1 MIFAAGLGTRLR
13 PLTNDRPKALVE
25 VGGKSLLAHN
35 LDKLEASGFREIVV
49 NVHYFAEQIVT
60 FVADW
65 GKNAGAKPKDRS
77 RVLISDER
85 EALLETGGGLLLA
98 KDFLAAAPFLV
109 HNVDVLS
116 SLDLAAFYQA
126 HVAKGGLGLLA
137 VRQRPSSRC
146 LLFDRESLVLLGW
159 RNNSTGEEKLARPC
173 RLADTVAYAFS
184 GIAVYDPALFAF
196 MAGRE
201 GQKFSIID
209 ILLLAARETDIYA
222 YPHDADRWIDV
233 GRPDSL
239 VAAEAMGFG
248 RR

>member
-25 VGGKSLLAHN
+25 VGGRSLLAHN
-35 LDKLEASGFREIVV
+35 LEKLEASGFQEMVV
-49 NVHYFAEQIVT
+49 NVHYFAEQIIS
-60 FVADW
+60 FVAEW
-65 GKNAGAKPKDRS
+65 GKNAGARPKERS

-85 EALLETGGGLLLA
+85 EMLLETGGGLLKA
-98 KDFLAAAPFLV
+98 RDFLEGAPFLV

-116 SLDLAAFYQA
+116 SLDVAAFYRA
-126 HVAKGGLGLLA
+126 HLAKGGLGLLA
-137 VRQRPSSRC
+137 VRDRPSSRC
-146 LLFDRESLVLLGW
+146 LLFDRESLVLRGW
-159 RNNSTGEEKLARPC
+159 RNNRTGEEKLARACLPSD
-173 RLADTVAYAFS
+173 LFAYAFS
-184 GIAVYDPALFAF
+184 GIAAYDPALFTF

-209 ILLLAARETDIYA
+209 TLLLAARETDIYA

-233 GRPDSL
+233 GRPDAL

-248 RR
+248 AM